1 MARRLIY
8 PGTFDPITL
17 GHLDVITRSLRL
29 FDELIIAV
37 AANPTK
43 KPMFTLEER
52 VQLVQQSTS
61 HLSGVQVI
69 GFTGLLAD
77 LAKAYQAN
85 GLLRGVRGTTDFDYE
100 FQLAAINRRL
110 NPGLETVFLTPTA
123 EWSALSS
130 TIVRE
135 VAVHGGDISGFVSP
149 PVHQALQNKLGL

>member
-1 MARRLIY
+1 MVRRLIY

-29 FDELIIAV
+29 FDELVIAV

-77 LAKAYQAN
+77 LAKEYQAN

-110 NPGLETVFLTPTA
+110 NPGLETVFLTPTE

-149 PVHQALQNKLGL
+149 SVHQALQNKLGL

>member
-17 GHLDVITRSLRL
+17 GHLDVITRALRL

-77 LAKAYQAN
+77 LAKEYQAN

-110 NPGLETVFLTPTA
+110 NPGLETVFLTPTE

-149 PVHQALQNKLGL
+149 SVHQALQKKLGL

>member
-77 LAKAYQAN
+77 LAKEYQAN

-110 NPGLETVFLTPTA
+110 NPGLETVFLTPTE

-149 PVHQALQNKLGL
+149 SVHQALQNKLGL

>member
-17 GHLDVITRSLRL
+17 GHLDVITRALRL

-77 LAKAYQAN
+77 LAKEYQAN

-110 NPGLETVFLTPTA
+110 NPGLETVFLTPTE

-149 PVHQALQNKLGL
+149 SVHQALQNKLGL

>member
-29 FDELIIAV
+29 FDELVIAV

-77 LAKAYQAN
+77 LAKEYQAN

-110 NPGLETVFLTPTA
+110 NPGLETVFLTPTE

-149 PVHQALQNKLGL
+149 SVHQALQNKLGL